1 MFRCGL
7 LAIYID
13 LKKGFDSV
21 HRKLPWAILRLM
33 GIPTWF
39 ICLVTSL
46 YTGDETT
53 KKSGGGLSSFFRVN
67 SGVSQGY
74 VLVPTLFNVC
84 MDRIMGKATIQ
95 SQCEATYGNIKATD
109 LYFAES
115 LESLMHSAMRRSP

>member
-1 MFRCGL
+1 
-7 LAIYID
+7 
-13 LKKGFDSV
+13 
-21 HRKLPWAILRLM
+21 M

-74 VLVPTLFNVC
+74 VLVPTLFNPC
-84 MDRIMGKATIQ
+84 MTWIMGRANMQCHRRATL
-95 SQCEATYGNIKATD
+95 GNVVTD
-109 LYFAES
+109 LDFVDDIVILSES
-115 LESLMHSAMRRSP
+115 RISDGGS